1 VTDPTAIRDFI
12 ERTTDRLAP
21 PLVPELHLHLAHH
34 SHDIFQEAHTFVN
47 GGLGARP
54 YWAFAWP
61 GGQALARHILDN
73 PGLVAGR
80 RILDLGSGSAI
91 AGIAAMKAGAKSLTA
106 ADIDPL
112 AAMAATLNA
121 HLNDIELTST
131 TDDLLGKD
139 TQFDLVIVGDLVY
152 EPELKDRVGTFIAA
166 HHARGI
172 PFLYGDRTTAR
183 RPPGNFRL
191 LADHA
196 APLTPALVDNSLE
209 RARVWQL

>member
-1 VTDPTAIRDFI
+1 MTDPSGLRDFI
-12 ERTTDRLAP
+12 ERTTDRVAP
-21 PLVPELHLHLAHH
+21 LLVPELSLHLAHH
-34 SHDIFQEAHTFVN
+34 SHDIFQDAHTFMS

-73 PGLVAGR
+73 PALVAGR
-80 RILDLGSGSAI
+80 RVLDLGSGSAI
-91 AGIAAMKAGAKSLTA
+91 AGIAAMKAGAAALTA

-121 HLNDIELTST
+121 DLNAVTLTST
-131 TDDLLGKD
+131 TDDLLGAD
-139 TQFDLVIVGDLVY
+139 TDFDLVIIGDLVY
-152 EPELKDRVGTFIAA
+152 EPELKDRVGTFIAS
-166 HHARGI
+166 HHRRGI
-172 PFLYGDRTTAR
+172 PLLYGDRTTAR

-191 LADHA
+191 LADYE
-196 APLTPALVDNSLE
+196 APLTPALVDNFIE